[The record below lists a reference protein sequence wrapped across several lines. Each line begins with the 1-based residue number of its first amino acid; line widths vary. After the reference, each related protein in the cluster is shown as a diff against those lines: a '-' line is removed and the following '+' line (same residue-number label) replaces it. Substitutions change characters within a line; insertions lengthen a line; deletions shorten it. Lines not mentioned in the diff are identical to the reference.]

1 MITLKIRIVL
11 FFLMLA
17 GATAQ
22 ITFQDV
28 TIINGV
34 GTTSNTRGIIFTDY
48 DGDGDEDIYDSIRLK
63 HIIQL

>member
-34 GTTSNTRGIIFTDY
+34 GTVGLQS
-48 DGDGDEDIYDSIRLK
+48 DGNKLA
-63 HIIQL
+63 